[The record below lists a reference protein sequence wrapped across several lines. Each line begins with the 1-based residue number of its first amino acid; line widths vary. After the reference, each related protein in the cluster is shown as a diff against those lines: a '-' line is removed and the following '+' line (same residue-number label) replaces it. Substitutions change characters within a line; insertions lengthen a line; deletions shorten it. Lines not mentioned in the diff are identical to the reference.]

1 MRQHRKIG
9 GHDRDRPAKKTKR
22 GCGHPLPPN
31 RQQRRHPAN
40 RRDGQ
45 GVDGVSLPVGHIP
58 SLLLLT
64 AYLLAPRLPESTAF
78 RRSKHV
84 LNGHS
89 TSAPSQHKQ
98 HWSSRNQ
105 SRSDIRQSIARS
117 TTPSPRCTSHGWF
130 LLFQS
135 SCESCW

>member
-9 GHDRDRPAKKTKR
+9 GHDRDRPPKKTKR
-22 GCGHPLPPN
+22 GSGHPLPPN

-45 GVDGVSLPVGHIP
+45 GVDGVSLPVGLTP

-64 AYLLAPRLPESTAF
+64 AHLFSPRLPKSTTF
-78 RRSKHV
+78 RRSQHV

-89 TSAPSQHKQ
+89 IGAPSPRKPR
-98 HWSSRNQ
+98 WSSQ
-105 SRSDIRQSIARS
+105 SQLHSDIQQSIARS
-117 TTPSPRCTSHGWF
+117 MTPSPRCTSRGWF
-130 LLFQS
+130 LLFRS
-135 SCESCW
+135 SCE